1 VALLV
6 CTESFTRW
14 RNGIPSTVAA
24 GDVIDDKDWR
34 VQGKAR
40 DGSSIASLW
49 CEPAEATAER
59 QNEPVKLTPAQ
70 KKAADKE
77 AAKAADDEG

>member
-1 VALLV
+1 MALLV

-14 RNGIPSTVAA
+14 RKGIPSTVAA

-40 DGSSIASLW
+40 DGTPLAQLW
-49 CEPAEATAER
+49 CEPAEVTAER
-59 QNEPVKLTPAQ
+59 QRESTQVTAA
-70 KKAADKE
+70 KKAAAPVKASAASDKE
-77 AAKAADDEG
+77 